1 MALAASKFWRWCW
14 AILLGGFL
22 CSALSMN
29 AGPVGA
35 DDEADETATEEADEA
50 AEDDGDRPLT
60 REERAAQKAKEKQ
73 EKARERLIAAMEK
86 RLSRKK
92 ETGYFVLVFET
103 TKYHKGD
110 RGRAVPTRGYEVE
123 VFDGRRAAAVSVLE
137 FLAAIQRKQPK
148 RRRAGAVP
156 PPQGKYVLVGR
167 YEDRVEADERRQQA
181 NNKYQK
187 LAQAFN
193 DQKGGGNG
201 RGGLQAN
208 PL

>member
-1 MALAASKFWRWCW
+1 MALAASEFWRWCL
-14 AILLGGFL
+14 AILLGGLL
-22 CSALSMN
+22 CGVLSMN
-29 AGPVGA
+29 AGPVWA

-50 AEDDGDRPLT
+50 AEDEGDRPLT

-92 ETGYFVLVFET
+92 ETGYFVLAFET

-110 RGRAVPTRGYEVE
+110 RGRATPTRGYEVE

-137 FLAAIQRKQPK
+137 FLAKIKRKQPK
-148 RRRAGAVP
+148 RRLANAPP

-167 YEDRVEADERRQQA
+167 FEDRVEADERRQQA
-181 NNKYQK
+181 NNKYQEM
-187 LAQAFN
+187 AQAFN
-193 DQKGGGNG
+193 DRNGGNRI